1 MKESGQGEKIG
12 VAVIQ
17 PALVE
22 EGDARRLARVERLL
36 YGARGADLVL
46 LPELWRVGYSDFS
59 SYSRKAEALEGETV
73 SFLRKV
79 ARGLGIY
86 LLGGSIVERQGER
99 LYNTAVLLDREGKLI
114 GSYRKAHLLSYR
126 SQERDLLTPGE
137 GSEVVKTKI
146 GRLGI
151 AICYD
156 LRFPELFRGMSEQG
170 AEVFLIP
177 AAWPSARMEAWE
189 SLCQARAVENQGYII
204 ACNAV
209 GRGLLG
215 RSMVVD
221 PWGVKVAAL
230 GFREGVLRAEIDLE
244 ALRDFRDEF
253 SAWRER

>member
-1 MKESGQGEKIG
+1 MKESGQGKEIG

-22 EGDARRLARVERLL
+22 ESDARRLARVERLL
-36 YGARGADLVL
+36 GRVQGADLVL

-59 SYSRKAEALEGETV
+59 SYSRKAETLEGKTV
-73 SFLRKV
+73 SFLREV
-79 ARGLGIY
+79 ARKLGVY
-86 LLGGSIVERQGER
+86 LLGGSIVERRGER

-114 GSYRKAHLLSYR
+114 GSYRKTHLLSYR
-126 SQERDLLTPGE
+126 SHERALLTPGE
-137 GSEVVKTKI
+137 GGEVVKTEF

-177 AAWPSARMEAWE
+177 AAWPSVRMAAWE
-189 SLCQARAVENQGYII
+189 GLCRARAVENQGYTV

-230 GFREGVLRAEIDLE
+230 GVREGVLRAEMDLE
-244 ALRDFRDEF
+244 ALRGFRDEF